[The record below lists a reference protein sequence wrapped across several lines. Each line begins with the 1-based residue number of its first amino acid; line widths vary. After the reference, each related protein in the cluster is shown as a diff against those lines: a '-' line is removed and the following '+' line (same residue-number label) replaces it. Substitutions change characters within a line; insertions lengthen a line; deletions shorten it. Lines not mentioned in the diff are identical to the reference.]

1 MYEYVNRLLLY
12 GDMGEDEILRRM
24 SNIFYD
30 WKEQRAAKTVLIRRI
45 YDEIKKILDIGTT
58 YGFDGNLWQN
68 YLTFFMVNNENSF
81 SLTCERGPLQEGSVN
96 KIALADMEIFRK
108 LFCFDFSEIERDLG
122 ISCFSEITDYRAIEK
137 REQVYQKDV
146 SLKIRNLSQKLSLT
160 ESAGEMLNVITDY
173 YKNDGLGIFGFYR
186 AFRIKENN
194 GDIDFIPVSNADKS
208 RLSDLVGYE
217 SQKKKLTDNTEAFLL
232 GKAAN
237 NVLLYGDSGTGKSSS
252 VKALM
257 NEYGDRGLRLIE
269 IYKYQFKLLS
279 PLISR
284 IKKRNYRFIIYM
296 DDLSFEA
303 EEVEYKFLK
312 AVMEGGVET
321 KPDNVLLYATSNR
334 RNLIRE
340 TWNDRNDMEIQN
352 DIHRSDT
359 MEEKLSLAARFGVLI
374 GYMRPDRE
382 EFYKIVEE
390 LAKRHP
396 EIKLSGDELKEAA
409 RLWERRHHGVSG
421 RAAQQFINDLMGKM
435 SF

>member
-108 LFCFDFSEIERDLG
+108 LFCFDFSEIEKDLG
-122 ISCFSEITDYRAIEK
+122 ISCFSEITDYCAIEK

-173 YKNDGLGIFGFYR
+173 YKNEGLGIFGLYR

-232 GKAAN
+232 GKSAN